1 MWYVLILL
9 YYVFYP
15 LIRCL
20 SISPSY
26 LMYISPLSGIYTGTC
41 ILSNLPPANPDRV
54 VQPAT
59 YSVLP
64 RFGFNQSSNSS
75 GVGVQGLCDATQSRT
90 VTRHIPLFVVA
101 VNQAPEIAFAADV
114 DAAGEA
120 VVGVVQ
126 AWLDA
131 EVEVAAIVVT
141 DTDHAEAP
149 PILSSFGVPQQA
161 PVTVSLS
168 AAGGRLSLPRRPQ
181 GLALQEGQGKQ
192 DRRLVLRGPL
202 DVVNVALAGLTYSC
216 RRRDGCFAGYQDS
229 LTVSVSDEGFSG
241 RGGALT
247 ASRVISVVVSA
258 LEGWVGEEAEALAAA
273 DAEAVIAVAAVAAV
287 AAAGVAAVAAAGA
300 AVAPAAAA
308 TGAAAAQY

>member
-1 MWYVLILL
+1 
-9 YYVFYP
+9 
-15 LIRCL
+15 
-20 SISPSY
+20 
-26 LMYISPLSGIYTGTC
+26 MYISPLSGIQTGTC
-41 ILSNLPPANPDRV
+41 ILNQLPPANPDRV
-54 VQPAT
+54 VQPAA

-75 GVGVQGLCDATQSRT
+75 GSSMAGVQGLCDATQSRT

-101 VNQAPEIAFAADV
+101 VNQAPEIAFAADE
-114 DAAGEA
+114 DAAGGA
-120 VVGVVQ
+120 VMGMVE

-141 DTDHAEAP
+141 DTDHAEAA

-192 DRRLVLRGPL
+192 DRRLVLRGAL

-216 RRRDGCFAGYQDS
+216 RRRDGCFAGYLDS
-229 LTVSVSDEGFSG
+229 LTVHVSDEGFSG

-258 LEGWVGEEAEALAAA
+258 LDGGGGWGRRRRRWLR
-273 DAEAVIAVAAVAAV
+273 
-287 AAAGVAAVAAAGA
+287 
-300 AVAPAAAA
+300 
-308 TGAAAAQY
+308 QMQRQ